1 MAATFL
7 KLLLFLGIALGA
19 LTGCDPALRMV
30 FQNHTGQPIR
40 LTTVYARPAR
50 PDTVV
55 HQLLPPGQMTHY
67 FGIGGWND
75 TVIHRLVRQHEKRW
89 ELARAGDTLRLEG
102 PALVAFLRH
111 CPRKGLAKSTLVVD
125 LR

>member
-1 MAATFL
+1 MPATFL
-7 KLLLFLGIALGA
+7 KLLLFLGMALGA

-30 FQNHTGQPIR
+30 FRNHTGQPIR
-40 LTTVYARPAR
+40 LTTVYARA
-50 PDTVV
+50 DTVV
-55 HQLLPPGQMTHY
+55 HQLLPPGQTTHY

-75 TVIHRLVRQHEKRW
+75 TLIHRLVRQHERRW

-102 PALVAFLRH
+102 PALGAFLRR
-111 CPRKGLAKSTLVVD
+111 CPRKGFAKSTLVVD